1 MHRGSLL
8 NDPLLY
14 VSYLAQNC
22 LNLAETFR
30 KLSFHGFEVI
40 FGIFQVF

>member
-14 VSYLAQNC
+14 ILYVAQKC

-30 KLSFHGFEVI
+30 KWSSHSFEMNYG
-40 FGIFQVF
+40 VF